1 MKMRKLAGLL
11 MLLLLVVI
19 YSFGAMLIAV
29 HLLPESRMAEF
40 VYYPVVGILWIFPA
54 MKIVKWM
61 QPAEDN

>member
-1 MKMRKLAGLL
+1 MKMRKLAGLML
-11 MLLLLVVI
+11 LLLLVVV

-29 HLLPESRMAEF
+29 HLLPESRVAEF

-61 QPAEDN
+61 QPAEDD